1 MYNFN
6 NLNEIFT
13 KLEEGFCQGLGYKIE
28 MLHSELFSALITEF
42 ISENKITENQFN
54 EEARKFMGLDLV
66 YTDYKK

>member
-13 KLEEGFCQGLGYKIE
+13 QLEEGFCQGLGYNIE

-42 ISENKITENQFN
+42 ICENKITENQFN
-54 EEARKFMGLDLV
+54 EEAIKFKGLDLV